1 MDETR
6 HNLIGADDA
15 DGNRTSGSFSESV
28 FLTATRHLQKW
39 KEGKF
44 SSRRVVSEIQK
55 AFGKGIYGVQTCAL
69 LLALENRIAERY
81 ATFFKMIFRWFSYK
95 KESRLLYELKRA
107 LKIPKNVTIAQY
119 MRFSDNMD
127 GGDFEG
133 ERSGGGKR
141 RAEKQT
147 LKEKKAFEKKDR
159 QAAEIKN
166 SVKEQA
172 EQRKAEGKEPETEK
186 TERKENLKRTEKPL
200 YKKESS
206 RQNAFK
212 AQPESQEKQ
221 KAHAATEKK
230 PYAGNRKDQPSSEN
244 NADRT
249 ENTVAESVEQKK
261 VLTDNTFRIAD
272 VPLEL
277 YQNNFKEKSDEGT
290 NAFRD
295 EYYNRPLQKQPSSEQ
310 SVRPNAS
317 EVKNTGR
324 VPTEKSEELPAKK
337 IGENDSDRPFQKA
350 TFSEENKARIEARG
364 AFEKMS
370 VEELTAIRQAMQ
382 ESLNREMERAVANG
396 EIYKMPITIKEAL
409 ENPSTNRSERRDRPP
424 QSDVIIKK

>member
-6 HNLIGADDA
+6 HDLIGADDA

-44 SSRRVVSEIQK
+44 SS
-55 AFGKGIYGVQTCAL
+55 GIYGVQTCAL

-95 KESRLLYELKRA
+95 MESRLLYELKRA

-119 MRFSDNMD
+119 VRFSENMD

-221 KAHAATEKK
+221 KSHAATEKK

-244 NADRT
+244 
-249 ENTVAESVEQKK
+249 TVSESVEQKK

-295 EYYNRPLQKQPSSEQ
+295 EYYNRPLQKQSSSEQ

-337 IGENDSDRPFQKA
+337 IGEKDADRPYQKEPL
-350 TFSEENKARIEARG
+350 SEENKARIEARG

-424 QSDVIIKK
+424 QSDVIIRK